1 MIERHFDSACPNLG
15 CFGQTRV
22 EVLIY
27 HLKPKHPKVLSGFM
41 VICRFNQKQK
51 KQCYVFI
58 LMKTVLCIY
67 TYGNS
72 EIGLQDD
79 PGGYCDPCPE
89 KAKA

>member
-27 HLKPKHPKVLSGFM
+27 HLKPKHPEVLSGFM

-51 KQCYVFI
+51 K
-58 LMKTVLCIY
+58 TVLCIY
-67 TYGNS
+67 TYENS
-72 EIGLQDD
+72 VMYLYLWQL
-79 PGGYCDPCPE
+79 
-89 KAKA
+89 